1 MNKTLKFAITT
12 AAVCFSALAFAQ
24 EGAKSIRGIEVS
36 APDPV
41 AETKTY
47 VGGKPGRQTPVTRTF
62 STQPPV
68 VPHSVEKFDEINLE
82 GNQCLEC
89 HSAAMAKK
97 SNAPVIGDSHFIDRE
112 GNKHVDATNARYNC
126 TQCHVP
132 QVDAPPLV
140 ENVFKGDKLVNK
152 AKAAPKK

>member
-1 MNKTLKFAITT
+1 MNKTLKVVIAT
-12 AAVCFSALAFAQ
+12 AATCFSMLAFAQ
-24 EGAKSIRGIEVS
+24 EGAKSMRGIDVS

-41 AETKTY
+41 AEVKDY
-47 VGGKPGRQTPVTRTF
+47 VGGKPGRQAPITRTF

-68 VPHSVEKFDEINLE
+68 VPHAVDKFDEINLE

-97 SNAPVIGDSHFIDRE
+97 SNAPMIGESHFIDRE
-112 GNKHVDATNARYNC
+112 GKKHADATPARYNC

-140 ENVFKGDKLVNK
+140 DNTFKGDKLVNK
-152 AKAAPKK
+152 AKPAK